1 MSNTQTIAKNTG
13 WYGLE
18 NAVGSVLTV
27 VTSIAIARTLG
38 PTKMGY
44 IIYVSWIASV
54 VCNLGGLGI
63 PAATRKYMA
72 EFLGMGDRGTA
83 RYIYFR
89 TLALQTGLATLA
101 TGGLIFW
108 VLRDAAGEYK
118 LASALI
124 VLSIWPSMVNSISA
138 MANVATEEL
147 SKNFPASA
155 ISMVVFFVVILAT
168 VVFHW
173 GVVGVGAAALLMRLV
188 DFLVRFFPTMARI
201 LKWDTT
207 HVQPAGLRN
216 RMIAFAWQSVASMIL
231 ALIVWERSEFIL
243 LKHLCADIRQ
253 VAYYSVAFSMA
264 ERLLISASI
273 FGSAASATIFAQ
285 YGRDKSRLPDITA
298 TTFRYLA
305 LTSIPLHVIAAALA
319 APALLLLYGSPYKGA
334 LMVVTLA
341 PLLCMPKAFIGPVQ
355 SLLQSHERQG
365 FVIWPTVFAG
375 MVDIGVAWYLIPA
388 HGAVGACIGSGAAQI
403 AAVGIMWACGIYLF
417 KVKLPWVLV
426 AKVAFISVA
435 ASLSAHFII
444 VRLPPLLGIL
454 CGGSAAL
461 FVCSGCSI

>member
-305 LTSIPLHVIAAALA
+305 LTSIPLHVIAAVLA

-341 PLLCMPKAFIGPVQ
+341 PLAVHAQ
-355 SLLQSHERQG
+355 S
-365 FVIWPTVFAG
+365 IYWT
-375 MVDIGVAWYLIPA
+375 
-388 HGAVGACIGSGAAQI
+388 GAE
-403 AAVGIMWACGIYLF
+403 
-417 KVKLPWVLV
+417 PV
-426 AKVAFISVA
+426 AKQ
-435 ASLSAHFII
+435 
-444 VRLPPLLGIL
+444 
-454 CGGSAAL
+454 
-461 FVCSGCSI
+461 